1 MNWFEVKINTVSEG
15 IEIVTGALM
24 SLGITG
30 FAIEDGKDFENFLTD
45 TEVYWDYVDESL
57 MGLKDAPTV
66 IKIYLAENGQGMET
80 LSLVR
85 KEMERLKDINFGLDL
100 GSLKISLDN
109 LNEED
114 WANNWKKYYKPIEV
128 SDIAVVPLWE
138 DYKNEKNR
146 IVVKM
151 DPGMAFGTGTH
162 ETTRLCLE
170 FLQQCVK
177 KDDSILDVGT
187 GSGILS
193 ISALK
198 YGAKDAYGIDIDE
211 NSVKIA
217 KENADYNGVGENFI
231 AERKNIL
238 EEKIPPKKYNVIFA
252 NIVADVIIAM
262 LSDIKEYMN
271 ENTYL
276 ILSGII
282 DTRED
287 DVINA
292 VKEKGFSLQERIT
305 ENGWVALKVKL

>member
-15 IEIVTGALM
+15 IEIITGALM
-24 SLGITG
+24 NFGITG
-30 FAIEDGKDFENFLTD
+30 FAIEDGKDFENFLSD
-45 TEVYWDYVDESL
+45 TEIYWDYVDEGL
-57 MGLKDAPTV
+57 MELKNAPTV
-66 IKIYLAENGQGMET
+66 IKIYLAENAQGMET

-85 KEMERLKDINFGLDL
+85 KEMERLKDIDFGFDL
-100 GSLKISLDN
+100 GSLEIALNN

-128 SDIAVVPLWE
+128 SKIAVVPLWE
-138 DYKNEKNR
+138 NYKNEENR
-146 IVVKM
+146 IVIKM

-162 ETTRLCLE
+162 ETTRLCLK
-170 FLQQCVK
+170 FLQDCVK
-177 KDDSILDVGT
+177 KGDFILDVGT

-198 YGAKDAYGIDIDE
+198 YGAKEAYGIDIDE

-217 KENADYNGVGENFI
+217 KENADYNGVGERFI

-271 ENTYL
+271 ENTFL

-292 VKEKGFSLQERIT
+292 IKEKGFNLIERIT
-305 ENGWVALKVKL
+305 ENG